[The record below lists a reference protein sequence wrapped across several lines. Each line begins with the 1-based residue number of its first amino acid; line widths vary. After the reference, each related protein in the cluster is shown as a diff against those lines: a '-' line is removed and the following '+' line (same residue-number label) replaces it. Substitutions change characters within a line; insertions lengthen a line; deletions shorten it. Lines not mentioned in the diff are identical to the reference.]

1 LYYIGQVG
9 PGEAATMPDS
19 NVFTKISDCYYQL
32 TSSEKKVADYIAV
45 QRQKVQ
51 YLSISELAGN
61 CGVADAT
68 ISRFCRQIG
77 YRGYNAF
84 KLAVAKSSVV
94 HQGLPA
100 PIAGEV
106 TPEDSIPDM
115 CRKLCA
121 SAVETLSQAQ
131 ELIRPEAIRRAA
143 DVLLRSDKILCMGQG
158 GSMIMAEEAAHL
170 FSTTFGGFFAIRDN
184 HMQTIA
190 ATHLTEKDAVLYFSY
205 SGATRDLMD
214 LLPVVRARGATMI
227 LVTRFPKSPGTAQSD
242 IVLQC
247 GSNENP
253 LQPGSAAARIAQIY
267 LLDVLL
273 SEMCRRDLPAC
284 ELRRESIADALSEK
298 HV

>member
-1 LYYIGQVG
+1 
-9 PGEAATMPDS
+9 MPDS

-131 ELIRPEAIRRAA
+131 ELIRPESVRRAA
-143 DVLLRSDKILCMGQG
+143 DVLLHSEKILCMGQG

>member
-1 LYYIGQVG
+1 MYYIGQVG
-9 PGEAATMPDS
+9 PGEAAIMPDS

>member
-1 LYYIGQVG
+1 MYYIGQVG